1 MVYQKRPTRS
11 ESPTSKL
18 PKNLN
23 VDWGLSSGSMDFMSN
38 FRVSEAYVSQVQGWI
53 QMLDRVA
60 IFKRIGTVDL
70 QDTMYASPL
79 TALVDGS
86 QFFDGLP
93 KVHHCGSSG
102 CATVSSSNKRVNQAS
117 MREQGEHGRPSVTRT
132 AKQYVRTT
140 DSAVRVAAEGNR
152 TVLEIIVRGN
162 RKHLPSMSSISS
174 VEIVFEERVIHSGFT
189 GDEAAHGLLIFD
201 FESILLRVKLVSHAN
216 HLYTVCSK
224 GKHIHR
230 DYGWRKID
238 VATKSLFNVE
248 GWVSVA
254 TCGGTGIGLLIA
266 QAFADNDARVYIS
279 RRAEALQQAAQ
290 TWGASLAHP

>member
-1 MVYQKRPTRS
+1 
-11 ESPTSKL
+11 
-18 PKNLN
+18 
-23 VDWGLSSGSMDFMSN
+23 
-38 FRVSEAYVSQVQGWI
+38 
-53 QMLDRVA
+53 
-60 IFKRIGTVDL
+60 
-70 QDTMYASPL
+70 MYASPL

-86 QFFDGLP
+86 QFFDGLVCVISDEW
-93 KVHHCGSSG
+93 KHLDTIRAYLDTAQIHHCGSSG

-132 AKQYVRTT
+132 AKQYVQTT

-174 VEIVFEERVIHSGFT
+174 VEIVFEEQVIHSGFT
-189 GDEAAHGLLIFD
+189 GDEAGHGLLIFD

-266 QAFADNDARVYIS
+266 QAFADNGARVYIS